1 VIYDAYLEWKRFLR
15 TTCALFEIILN
26 NMDSYVKFVKN
37 WYQTGQEIINN
48 YSDGGKKAA
57 LVKIDKTAT
66 MH

>member
-1 VIYDAYLEWKRFLR
+1 
-15 TTCALFEIILN
+15 
-26 NMDSYVKFVKN
+26 MDSYVKFVKN

-48 YSDGGKKAA
+48 YNDGGKKAA

>member
-1 VIYDAYLEWKRFLR
+1 
-15 TTCALFEIILN
+15 
-26 NMDSYVKFVKN
+26 MDSYVKFVKN